1 MRAWLNYN
9 ELPRTKGLSSLWHGT
24 LRKPFACL
32 LMSWSVFMRTES
44 FSWVKWTKTGFCL
57 MLIFCSF
64 IQDGLRCDWGI
75 ERGAWYLKCSMV
87 IPLFSSLYSLSPLPT
102 LVSISFHPDYSGC
115 YWKISTRKA
124 KCSTSRRQ
132 RKLVQQDQFCDVQI
146 ALRIFLGQMK
156 ISCNCFTS
164 DQQAFDKSQRQ
175 VSNWN
180 GHQVCAWV

>member
-1 MRAWLNYN
+1 MSNRRPFGKASLLCNQHTSKRWG
-9 ELPRTKGLSSLWHGT
+9 PGWITMSSLVQKDCH
-24 LRKPFACL
+24 PFGMAHFENL
-32 LMSWSVFMRTES
+32 LLAYWCPDQSSWGQS

-64 IQDGLRCDWGI
+64 IQDGLRCDWGM

-124 KCSTSRRQ
+124 KCSTSHRQ
-132 RKLVQQDQFCDVQI
+132 KTRSARSIMWCP
-146 ALRIFLGQMK
+146 
-156 ISCNCFTS
+156 NCFKNISGT
-164 DQQAFDKSQRQ
+164 DEDFM
-175 VSNWN
+175 
-180 GHQVCAWV
+180 